1 MLEANRADDGSFSS
15 VLSVADRDRLRI
27 IVRQVHLKHYPQDK
41 LTNYECDKLIDAWGP
56 DVAGR
61 MIKAAV
67 DRGLVG

>member
-1 MLEANRADDGSFSS
+1 
-15 VLSVADRDRLRI
+15 
-27 IVRQVHLKHYPQDK
+27 VRQVHLKHYPQDK

-61 MIKAAV
+61 MIKVAV

>member
-1 MLEANRADDGSFSS
+1 MQEVSAGSEGAFSS
-15 VLSVADRDRLRI
+15 VLSVADRDRLRL
-27 IVRQVHLKHYPQDK
+27 IVRHVHLRYYPQDK